1 SPLELRVEPA
11 WSGPWAARRYAEG
24 VDEYQREINELQ
36 TQIDAMVEAEEDP
49 KEIAE
54 LQMQLQI
61 LQAIYSQTVRVFQA
75 GEEDPELRRRLAM
88 RGYGEWTLDNVYA
101 FVFETSVDLP
111 GQGHRSFVGEIR
123 EADFVQELVSVGT
136 IDHQ

>member
-1 SPLELRVEPA
+1 M
-11 WSGPWAARRYAEG
+11 
-24 VDEYQREINELQ
+24 DEYQREINELQ

-61 LQAIYSQTVRVFQA
+61 LQAIYTQAVRVFQA
-75 GEEDPELRRRLAM
+75 GEDDTELRQRLTM

-136 IDHQ
+136 IGQQ